1 MGKNKNKNRD
11 SVSQKERQKKRDKSW
26 KKQEIPQHHL
36 DVELQDM
43 VLRINQQLRCS
54 CGIIYADILAC
65 CTSCGKP
72 NPLNA

>member
-11 SVSQKERQKKRDKSW
+11 SVSQKERQKKKEINLKNRDLT
-26 KKQEIPQHHL
+26 PFRCG
-36 DVELQDM
+36 LQDM